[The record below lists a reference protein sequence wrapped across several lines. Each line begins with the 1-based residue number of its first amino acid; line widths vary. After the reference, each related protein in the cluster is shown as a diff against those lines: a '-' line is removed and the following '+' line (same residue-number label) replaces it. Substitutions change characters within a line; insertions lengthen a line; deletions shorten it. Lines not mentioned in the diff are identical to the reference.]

1 VEPTERAAF
10 VTRSHLPAVSFADI
24 RDTTVGDVLRD
35 AASAAPD
42 ATGLVFARAG
52 DASRR
57 RWTHREVLDAAIRNS
72 VLLLDRFEPGERVAL
87 WASNRPEWLFAQFG
101 AALAGIVLVTVNP
114 SFRRIEV
121 GHVLR
126 AGRVSGVIVERE
138 SRGNPLRAL
147 VDEVRHEVPELRA
160 VIDLDEWAASADAVD
175 RSRIDSL
182 ALPAVHADDP
192 LQIQFTSGTTGA
204 PKGAVLTHRGMT
216 NVPRVA
222 TERFGLKPS
231 PVWINAMPL
240 FHVGG
245 CGLSTMGP
253 LTTLGTQ
260 VLVDRFEPGL
270 VLDLVESERA
280 TFLGGVPTMLLAL
293 MEHPDFARRDLTS
306 LEVVLSGGSAVAPE
320 LVSRI
325 EAALGVHFIVAFGQ
339 TEAHGHVTQTLP
351 SDTAID
357 KAETIGTPLPF
368 IELRVAPLVTA
379 DDSPH
384 EAGAGEARDRDD
396 AVALGEVGEV
406 CVRSPLLMAGYF
418 GDPAATAK
426 AIDDDGWLH
435 TGDLATMDDRGYLRF
450 TGRLKEMIVRGGEN
464 LHPREIEDV
473 LFMHP
478 DVAEAVVIG
487 VPDERWGE
495 QVAAFVRRRAASDV
509 SAAELRAHVRSL
521 LAHNKTPAQWFFVDE
536 FPTTASGKVQ
546 KFALLERWTAGAF
559 DEQRESGE

>member
-1 VEPTERAAF
+1 MTSSY
-10 VTRSHLPAVSFADI
+10 TPAVSLADL
-24 RDTTVGDVLRD
+24 RDSTVGGVLRD
-35 AASAAPD
+35 AAASAPD
-42 ATGLVFARAG
+42 ATALVFARAAG
-52 DASRR
+52 GARL
-57 RWTHREVLDAAIRNS
+57 RWTYREVLEEAERSACS
-72 VLLLDRFEPGERVAL
+72 LLERFAPGDRVAL
-87 WASNRPEWLFAQFG
+87 WASNRPEWLFTQFG

-114 SFRRIEV
+114 SYRRIEA

-126 AGRVSGVIVERE
+126 AARLAGVIVERE
-138 SRGNPLRAL
+138 SRGNPLRAM
-147 VDEVRHEVPELRA
+147 VDDVRDDLLGLRE
-160 VIDLDEWAASADAVD
+160 VIDLDEWGASLRAGASRDARRAASAPLPDVRPDDA
-175 RSRIDSL
+175 
-182 ALPAVHADDP
+182 

-222 TERFGLKPS
+222 TERFGLRPA

-253 LTTLGTQ
+253 LTSLGTQ
-260 VLVDRFEPGL
+260 VLVDRFDPGL
-270 VLDLVESERA
+270 VLDLVETERA

-293 MEHPDFARRDLTS
+293 MEHPDFGRRDLSS

-351 SDTAID
+351 DDSAVD

-368 IELRVAPLVTA
+368 VELRVVSTA
-379 DDSPH
+379 TGDTV
-384 EAGAGEARDRDD
+384 AR
-396 AVALGEVGEV
+396 GEVGEL

-418 GDPAATAK
+418 DDPAATART
-426 AIDDDGWLH
+426 IDAEGWLH
-435 TGDLATMDDRGYLRF
+435 TGDLGTMDQRGYLRF
-450 TGRLKEMIVRGGEN
+450 TGRVKEVIVRGGEN
-464 LHPREIEDV
+464 IHPREIEDV

-478 DVAEAVVIG
+478 AVAEAVVIG
-487 VPDERWGE
+487 VPDDRWGE
-495 QVAAFVRRRAASDV
+495 KIAAFVRTLPDATVTAS
-509 SAAELRAHVRSL
+509 ELRSHVRAL
-521 LAHNKTPAQWFFVDE
+521 LAHHKTPSQWYFVDE

-546 KFALLERWTAGAF
+546 KFALLEQWRAGGFGA
-559 DEQRESGE
+559 RHESVE